1 MDDRGEVAFGA
12 MLMIALALT
21 EAAEVATDY
30 DAEFGPIA
38 WSLVGAALL
47 YTAVATWIVTPKG
60 EPHH

>member
-1 MDDRGEVAFGA
+1 

-30 DAEFGPIA
+30 DAELGPIA
-38 WSLVGAALL
+38 WSLVGVALL
-47 YTAVATWIVTPKG
+47 YATVATWIVTPKG